1 MGKPGGC
8 TNRNVGRPFQAVSCR
23 AESTRSRDRTTS
35 MPVMSGSAAVCTFRS
50 TKDGLERPSYRVVL
64 QRSGRVDPRLL
75 AAAVV
80 VAAASIWLVSGWFSP
95 AVRVDAVE
103 ARIGRIVE
111 SVDERAVT
119 RLPDTY
125 VLSTPA
131 AGRIEAIGLVEGTP
145 VKAGQVV
152 ARFVPIDLDLAVRE
166 AQTAVDRLQAAVRQ
180 SGDTTV
186 EETGLKQTR
195 KYVES
200 TDATVKASKER
211 VRAAKEQWQYSTK
224 ERQRVERL
232 RTKGAAAEDELDRAR
247 LQEVQGEVGY
257 WQDTFIYAAMLSLQA
272 ATDLMP
278 EMVQQYIDRKGLGK
292 AVQEKQLAEA
302 LVRLDQSRL
311 NQKRG
316 TIASPVDG
324 VVLHRLVRNEGF
336 LAAGTKLLEIGSLE
350 RLEVEADVLSVD
362 VVNIKPKDPVEIYG
376 PAIGSPS
383 ARGTVHRIDPAGFT
397 KISSL
402 GVEQQRVKVVIRF
415 DPKDFARLLA
425 ERNLGVGYRV
435 RVRVQTATRANAL
448 VVPRSALV
456 RGPGGGWQLYVV
468 RDGRVRIQDVTLGI
482 LNDELVEVTGGLS
495 EGALVIPSPESN
507 LAEGQRVQ
515 ALVREARGAA
525 NPAILPSQRG
535 NGE

>member
-1 MGKPGGC
+1 MRKA
-8 TNRNVGRPFQAVSCR
+8 N
-23 AESTRSRDRTTS
+23 
-35 MPVMSGSAAVCTFRS
+35 
-50 TKDGLERPSYRVVL
+50 L
-64 QRSGRVDPRLL
+64 RLL
-75 AAAVV
+75 AAAAV
-80 VAAASIWLVSGWFSP
+80 VAAVSIWLVAGWFSP
-95 AVRVDAVE
+95 AVRVEAVA

-119 RLPDTY
+119 RLPETS

-131 AGRIEAIGLVEGTP
+131 AGRIEAIPLVEGTK

-152 ARFVPIDLDLAVRE
+152 AGFVPIDLDLAVRE
-166 AQTAVDRLQAAVRQ
+166 AQAAVDRLQAAIRQ
-180 SGDTTV
+180 SGDTSV
-186 EETGLKQTR
+186 EETGLKQAR

-211 VRAAKEQWQYSTK
+211 VRAAKEQWQYSTR

-232 RTKGAAAEDELDRAR
+232 RAKGAAAEDELDRAR

-257 WQDTFIYAAMLSLQA
+257 WQDHFIYAAMLSLQA

-292 AVQEKQLAEA
+292 AIQEKQLAEA
-302 LVRLDQSRL
+302 LVRLDQARL

-316 TIASPVDG
+316 TITSPVDG
-324 VVLHRLVRNEGF
+324 VVLHRFVRDEGF
-336 LAAGTKLLEIGSLE
+336 LAAGTRLLEIGSLE

-362 VVNIKPKDPVEIYG
+362 VVSVKPNDPVEIYG

-383 ARGTVHRIDPAGFT
+383 ARGTVHRIDPAGFA
-397 KISSL
+397 KVSSL

-415 DPKDFARLLA
+415 DRKDLARLLA

-435 RVRVQTATRANAL
+435 RVRIQTATRANAL
-448 VVPRSALV
+448 VVPRSALF
-456 RGPGGGWQLYVV
+456 RGPEGGWQLYVV
-468 RDGRVRIQDVTLGI
+468 REGRVRIQDVTLGM
-482 LNDELVEVTGGLS
+482 LNDELAEVSAGLS
-495 EGALVIPSPESN
+495 EGDLVVSAPESN
-507 LAEGQRVQ
+507 LVEGQRVV
-515 ALVREARGAA
+515 AVVREARGPA
-525 NPAILPSQRG
+525 NPAILPSPRG